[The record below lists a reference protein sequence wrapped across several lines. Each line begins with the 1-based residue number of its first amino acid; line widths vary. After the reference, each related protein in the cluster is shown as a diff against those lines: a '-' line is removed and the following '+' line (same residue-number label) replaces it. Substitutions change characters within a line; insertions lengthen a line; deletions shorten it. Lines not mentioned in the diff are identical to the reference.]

1 MTRNLCND
9 SFIQLLFI
17 EQLLR
22 ANILIGMEDMG
33 ENQREDLLARKPLIF
48 QEGMWTWKNRV
59 AGAGS
64 PGRRV
69 EGRLTQILWPLA
81 CDLEFFLKVHSGLCL
96 NTPPLEAKME
106 AGRSI
111 KVTTT
116 V

>member
-48 QEGMWTWKNRV
+48 QEGM
-59 AGAGS
+59 
-64 PGRRV
+64 
-69 EGRLTQILWPLA
+69 
-81 CDLEFFLKVHSGLCL
+81 
-96 NTPPLEAKME
+96 
-106 AGRSI
+106 
-111 KVTTT
+111 
-116 V
+116 